1 MPCTRCVEQVVVVAD
16 VPQSFKWYCRCC
28 CRRPG
33 SSAAPAAAAR
43 TFLTLRVKRE
53 GIEIEEFPQSVPN
66 LTEASQNLFDLTQED
81 FYEPFGRLVDGPRP
95 KEDREKRTLAR
106 AQQSGSRTRAERKD
120 TQWPR
125 TRFAYGTTKTLRLLP
140 ASTPRRFPT
149 A

>member
-81 FYEPFGRLVDGPRP
+81 FYEPFGRLVEALGRR
-95 KEDREKRTLAR
+95 KTAR
-106 AQQSGSRTRAERKD
+106 SARWRAPSSPEVAHEPSERTRNGQEHD
-120 TQWPR
+120 
-125 TRFAYGTTKTLRLLP
+125 LLMVRQ
-140 ASTPRRFPT
+140 RR
-149 A
+149 